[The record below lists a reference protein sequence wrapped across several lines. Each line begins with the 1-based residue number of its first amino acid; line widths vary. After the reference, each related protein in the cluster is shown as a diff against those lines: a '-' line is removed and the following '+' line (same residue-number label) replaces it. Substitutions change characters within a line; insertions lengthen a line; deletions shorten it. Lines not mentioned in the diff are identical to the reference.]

1 MIQCLGFI
9 SKEKSFFKY
18 NKYSNLIQFKT
29 LLNIRGIRSKS
40 DSFLICPNIEI
51 ICLL

>member
-9 SKEKSFFKY
+9 SKESLFKY

-29 LLNIRGIRSKS
+29 LLNIRRIRSKS